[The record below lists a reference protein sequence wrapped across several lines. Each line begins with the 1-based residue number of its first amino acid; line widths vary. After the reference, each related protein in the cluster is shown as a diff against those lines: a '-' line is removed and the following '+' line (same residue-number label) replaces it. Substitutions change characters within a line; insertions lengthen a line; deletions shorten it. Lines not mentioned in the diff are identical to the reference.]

1 MSAILEHPHRKVRHA
16 GIASAAIVVV
26 VFLISPFLPT
36 RVVCAQ
42 VVVGRS
48 LDVVSGQPSLT
59 VSIIS
64 PANGGGA
71 PGQTLQAGVFA
82 ITNNLTVPQT
92 INSATIAFSDPAL
105 FSSATLNDTSARFDV
120 NGPPPGPS
128 PVSPPLASTTF
139 TSGFPVVLA
148 PGSVTDFA
156 LEVTLSPTSRNES
169 GYVAFAAMTPGPLLR
184 KAGAPLRIALAIL
197 GLATAALS
205 EGTRRRAWLIAG
217 LLILFAIGAPGC
229 GSDSGSS
236 PSSTQT
242 VTAIIGPIATSGVAI
257 SAVGDIAAGGLPL
270 KIGTV
275 FGQ

>member
-1 MSAILEHPHRKVRHA
+1 MSAILEHHHRKVRHA

-26 VFLISPFLPT
+26 VLGIAAAARLARAQAIS
-36 RVVCAQ
+36 Q
-42 VVVGRS
+42 H
-48 LDVVSGQPSLT
+48 DVAGPGLT

-82 ITNNLTVPQT
+82 ITNDVGDPLT
-92 INSATIAFSDPAL
+92 INSVTIAFSHPAL
-105 FSSATLNDTSARFDV
+105 FSSATLKPLNLNDTSARFDV

-270 KIGTV
+270 KIGTI